1 LATVSRTRGVIPTR
15 KVEDL
20 VAALGVASGISRI
33 EASRICTELDRNL
46 DASATGPSTMSSS
59 VTAFA
64 DATYV
69 KTGSTVASCPEP
81 WSSPPAS
88 PPTVTERSSA

>member
-1 LATVSRTRGVIPTR
+1 MSVGGRFENTGCHPHR

-20 VAALGVASGISRI
+20 VAALGVASGISRS

-59 VTAFA
+59 LTR
-64 DATYV
+64 
-69 KTGSTVASCPEP
+69 
-81 WSSPPAS
+81 SPT
-88 PPTVTERSSA
+88 PPT